1 MGKRRLRVLVIA
13 SHVVQYTASVFRRA
27 AVHPSLDFH
36 VAYCSLRGAE
46 AGHDAEFGS
55 VIQWDVPLLDGYE
68 WIEVI
73 NKGSGSESFWG
84 LFNPGLWNLIRKGGF
99 HAVICFTGYIKA
111 SFWIAYFAS
120 RTSDTR
126 FLFGTDATKLG
137 GLRSGQ
143 RWKVP
148 VKKYLWP
155 RLFGL
160 ADQILVP
167 SSGGRDLMLTL
178 GFPSERITLTP
189 YSVDNDWWM
198 KQSLAVEPDGA
209 RARWEIKPDDFVIL
223 FCAKLQTWK
232 RPFDLLRAFAHAN
245 LKGAQLIFAGDGP
258 LRTELESEAIA
269 LGIDSQV
276 RFVGFVNQSQLPS
289 LYAAADIMVLPSEYE
304 AFGVVVNEAMCCGC
318 PVISSDSVGASR
330 DLIAT
335 ITPEFIYSCGDTT
348 ALANILQK
356 ISENRDQLKT
366 IRRAVR
372 THMLS
377 WSPEQNVDATV
388 DAISRAVARGEL

>member
-1 MGKRRLRVLVIA
+1 MVKRRLRVLVIA

-55 VIQWDVPLLDGYE
+55 VIQWDVPLLDGYD

-178 GFPSERITLTP
+178 GFLSERITLTP

-209 RARWEIKPDDFVIL
+209 RARWEIKPDDFVVL

-289 LYAAADIMVLPSEYE
+289 LYTAADIMVLPSEYE

-356 ISENRDQLKT
+356 IFENRGQLKA
-366 IRRAVR
+366 IRSAVR